1 MVYYINHKEIERK
14 QAFLLWLSEA
24 AKEAD
29 RKGEQLDTLQALAQE
44 RILHLAIE
52 SVTDVGNLLIDGFM
66 MRDPSSYEDIVE
78 ILKTEDVLD
87 PATADGL
94 MRLVRSRKLL
104 VQEYIDWDRTHQH
117 QMIAGLPELLTS
129 FAKQAVDYVKANQL

>member
-1 MVYYINHKEIERK
+1 MVYYINHTEIERK
-14 QAFLLWLSEA
+14 KTFLAWLSEA

-29 RKGEQLDTLQALAQE
+29 LEGAQPYTVQALAQE

-78 ILKTEDVLD
+78 ILKTEEVLD
-87 PATADGL
+87 TATADDL
-94 MRLVRSRKLL
+94 IELVRYRKLL
-104 VQEYIDWDRTHQH
+104 LQEYADWDRTSQH
-117 QMIAGLPELLTS
+117 PMISRLPGLLTA